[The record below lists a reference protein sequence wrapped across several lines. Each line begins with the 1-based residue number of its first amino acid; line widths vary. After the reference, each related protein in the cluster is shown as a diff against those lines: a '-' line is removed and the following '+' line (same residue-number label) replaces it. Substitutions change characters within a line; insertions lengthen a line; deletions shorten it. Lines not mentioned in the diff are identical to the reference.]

1 MINLKIMKSSFENL
15 AFLEP
20 KDQLHPDF
28 WQDKTLNPEISEVL
42 KKIIE
47 DVVKSMDIT
56 ATIKDIIITGSIAS
70 YNWHKLS
77 DIDLHVLLD
86 FEEINEDY
94 EIVKKMLD
102 QSRINWNKAHDIMIK
117 DHEVELYFQDAS
129 EPHQSA
135 GIWSIMTESWVIEP
149 EPQDVDLDLRSAE
162 KKAEAIVRSI
172 NHAEELL
179 DQGDLPGAYEYSSKI
194 KRKISRMRSAGLS
207 REGIYSPE
215 NLAFKMLRN
224 AKYLEKLSNLKIK
237 SYDNMMSLT
246 EVHVEDFFKEKADE
260 DYMRYGDGG
269 GINSLLDPNEEAPW
283 GEVEKEDV

>member
-1 MINLKIMKSSFENL
+1 MIKLKISKSSFENL

-20 KDQLHPDF
+20 KDSLHPDF
-28 WQDKTLNPEISEVL
+28 WQDKTLNPEISEIL
-42 KKIIE
+42 KQIIE
-47 DVVKSMDIT
+47 DVVESIDIE

-86 FEEINEDY
+86 FQEINEDY

-102 QSRINWNKAHDIMIK
+102 QSRINWNKTHDIMIK
-117 DHEVELYFQDAS
+117 GHEVELYFQDAS

-135 GIWSIMTESWVIEP
+135 GIWSILTESWIVEP
-149 EPQDVDLDLRSAE
+149 EPQAVDLDLRSAE
-162 KKAEAIVRSI
+162 KKAEAVVRSI

-179 DQGDLPGAYEYSSKI
+179 DNGDLPGAYEYSSKI
-194 KRKISRMRSAGLS
+194 KRKIARMRSAGLS

-224 AKYLEKLSNLKIK
+224 AKYLEKLSNLKVS
-237 SYDNMMSLT
+237 SYDKMMSLT
-246 EVHVEDFFKEKADE
+246 ETRVEDFFNEKIEE
-260 DYMRYGDGG
+260 DFMKYGDGG
-269 GINSLLDPNEEAPW
+269 GIDNLLDPDQEAPW
-283 GEVEKEDV
+283 GESEEDV